1 MEVEIIEKKE
11 NPLLERTE
19 VRFKVAFAGSTPKRS
34 DVRNKVIA
42 QLNADRELTVLDRLD
57 ADFGAQRAM
66 GYVKV
71 YANKKAMKIEPDYK
85 VLRNFPKPKEEEKA
99 AEAPPKPKEGEKAAE
114 APAKKE
120 EAKKEG
126 GE

>member
-42 QLNADRELTVLDRLD
+42 QLNSDRELTVLDRLD

-71 YANKKAMKIEPDYK
+71 YANKKAMQIEPEYK
-85 VLRNFPKPKEEEKA
+85 VSRNFPKPKE
-99 AEAPPKPKEGEKAAE
+99 EKAAE

-120 EAKKEG
+120 EPKKEG